1 MSTRIRLQRRGK
13 KHQPFYTIIV
23 ADSRAPRDGRF
34 IERLGFYDPLTDPAT
49 IEINVER
56 ALYWLQVGA
65 QPSDTVRSLMSHK
78 GIMLKFHL
86 LKGVQKGALTEEQ
99 AEQKFQQWLKEKEQR
114 INKLKEANFLKEK
127 EIGQQRLEHEKEVRL
142 KREKLLAERLAA
154 KAEKEDTANVK
165 SEEPES
171 DSEEN

>member
-13 KHQPFYTIIV
+13 KHQPFYTIVV

-49 IEINVER
+49 IEINTER

-65 QPSDTVRSLMSHK
+65 QPTETVRSLMSHK

-99 AEQKFQQWLKEKEQR
+99 AEQKFQQWLKEKNNVL
-114 INKLKEANFLKEK
+114 IN
-127 EIGQQRLEHEKEVRL
+127 
-142 KREKLLAERLAA
+142 
-154 KAEKEDTANVK
+154 
-165 SEEPES
+165 
-171 DSEEN
+171 

>member
-13 KHQPFYTIIV
+13 KHQPFYTIVV

-49 IEINVER
+49 IEINTDR

-65 QPSDTVRSLMSHK
+65 KPSETVGSLMSHK

-99 AEQKFQQWLKEKEQR
+99 AEQKFQQWLREKEQR
-114 INKLKEANFLKEK
+114 INKLKETNLLKEK
-127 EIGQQRLEHEKEVRL
+127 ELGQQRLEHEKQIRL
-142 KREKLLAERLAA
+142 KREQLLAERLAA
-154 KAEKEDTANVK
+154 KAEKEATANVK
-165 SEEPES
+165 SEEPEI

>member
-1 MSTRIRLQRRGK
+1 
-13 KHQPFYTIIV
+13 
-23 ADSRAPRDGRF
+23 
-34 IERLGFYDPLTDPAT
+34 
-49 IEINVER
+49 
-56 ALYWLQVGA
+56 
-65 QPSDTVRSLMSHK
+65 
-78 GIMLKFHL
+78 MLKFHL

-99 AEQKFQQWLKEKEQR
+99 AEQKFQQWLKEKEQH
-114 INKLKEANFLKEK
+114 INKLKEKNLLKEK

-154 KAEKEDTANVK
+154 KAEKEATANVK